1 MMCFVLSDRASNGF
15 TLEQENNGGECCMN
29 TLILKNLT
37 VLGLTVM
44 LGLLCACI
52 RVEYK
57 AVAEFPPLPKDLN
70 RVVYYDKTQ
79 FPVPAKEQILV
90 GNVTESAYTSSYT
103 LNDMKQKLI
112 SLARARGA
120 NAILIQNIEHKLDG
134 QIRTDQ
140 VKNMSGPTWT
150 PVDDSSS
157 DAQQQRYMDLY
168 SSAKDGELPV
178 YKITIRAQFYKLP
191 AQSQVKERIL
201 VPDTPPPVMP
211 GKQKENKKPQ
221 LIIRNN

>member
-1 MMCFVLSDRASNGF
+1 
-15 TLEQENNGGECCMN
+15 MN
-29 TLILKNLT
+29 KRDLKKAAAA
-37 VLGLTVM
+37 GLAAM

-52 RVEYK
+52 RTEYK
-57 AVAEFPPLPKDLN
+57 EVAEFPPLAKDLK
-70 RVVYYDKTQ
+70 VVTYYDKSQ

-90 GNVTESAYTSSYT
+90 GDVTASAYTSSFT
-103 LNDMKQKLI
+103 LNDIKQKLTRM
-112 SLARARGA
+112 ARAYGA

-150 PVDDSSS
+150 PVDDSST

-168 SSAKDGELPV
+168 SRAKDGELPV

-191 AQSQVKERIL
+191 EQSQVKERIL
-201 VPDTPPPVMP
+201 VPDTPPPVRPEP
-211 GKQKENKKPQ
+211 GKEKKEPTLK
-221 LIIRNN
+221 LRNN